1 MKSMTGYG
9 KAETDTGAGKITV
22 EIRTVNSRF
31 ADISIRI
38 PREFAALEE
47 AVKKQIQHTV
57 ARGRVDV
64 FINIVRCQDK
74 PKKVTVDKELFV
86 TYYNA
91 LRELGEIL
99 ALDPV
104 PFLSARMDQFII
116 EEEDTRD
123 VEELLPLLSECVGR
137 ALDEVVRMR
146 SREGAHLWV
155 QMREMLNE
163 AEGIVGRMAERAPEI
178 PALYRDRLKK
188 RLAEMNEFS
197 LVDEERIAAEVAIF
211 AERSDVTEE
220 LDRIGSHLDQMRE
233 LMHEDAAVGRKMDFL
248 LQEVHREVNT
258 IASKAADLQMSRMVV
273 EMKSLLER
281 LREQVQNIE

>member
-9 KAETDTGAGKITV
+9 KAETDTGGRKITV

-38 PREFAALEE
+38 PREYVALEE

-64 FINIVRCQDK
+64 FINIARCQDK
-74 PKKVTVDKELFV
+74 PKKVTVDKGLFV
-86 TYYNA
+86 AYYNA
-91 LRELGEIL
+91 VRELGEMF

-116 EEEDTRD
+116 EEEDTANTD
-123 VEELLPLLSECVGR
+123 EMLPLLSQCVGR

-146 SREGAHLWV
+146 STEGANLWV
-155 QMREMLNE
+155 QMHEMLDE
-163 AEGIVGRMAERAPEI
+163 AEGIVAAMAERAPEI
-178 PALYRDRLKK
+178 PALYRERLKK
-188 RLAEMNEFS
+188 RLAELNESS
-197 LVDEERIAAEVAIF
+197 LVDEARIAAEVAIF

-220 LDRIGSHLDQMRE
+220 LDRIGSHLKQMRE
-233 LMHEDAAVGRKMDFL
+233 LMREDSAVGRKMDFL

-258 IASKAADLQMSRMVV
+258 IASKAADIYMSRMVV